1 MWWRKYLWKLNSD
14 FKNNFG
20 PIMIQHRP
28 ELACSAMCEF
38 WWNWVMLRTIPSKVC
53 INVLTS
59 PCSLYTFWFNGDDRT
74 SFKAIGTPWR
84 VRVVCKWSH
93 SIIYPIYYKSTL
105 YDNQKWC
112 SNLKSSILQ
121 LYMTLR
127 YDALFWNVQILQL
140 HFYTDKVQLFW
151 KDKKKIEK
159 KSYFF
164 WSYWVKTTILSK

>member
-1 MWWRKYLWKLNSD
+1 MAALWI
-14 FKNNFG
+14 
-20 PIMIQHRP
+20 PHRP

-74 SFKAIGTPWR
+74 SFKAIGTPWS

-121 LYMTLR
+121 LYMTSR
-127 YDALFWNVQILQL
+127 HNDLFWNVRISQL
-140 HFYTDKVQLFW
+140 HFYTDTQAGQLSLLCAMVQLY
-151 KDKKKIEK
+151 KDNYDPNSNFPPKFKWLFPK
-159 KSYFF
+159 Y
-164 WSYWVKTTILSK
+164 